1 MSDFVQFDFDSTVW
15 KNQRSS
21 IRKKGTES
29 FWYKA
34 LNSLLKILTDRA
46 SRLSWLYRQMWLETS
61 DTTGLVLW
69 GVRYKIEKLPG
80 ESDDSY
86 RTRLLLAKLFKLSV
100 PTVATKR
107 QVIQYATDLPV
118 DQISY
123 VKIYTSQEGKSGF
136 RMGFE
141 VDRKMLPRKYILH
154 RYRFLFPKLSDSF
167 DRKGLSKALDA
178 VNVGGNVPELWEDQG
193 EFDPFV
199 MGGTLT
205 GKFQSRRSEKIR
217 EFAIY

>member
-1 MSDFVQFDFDSTVW
+1 MSDFFSFDFDSVVW
-15 KNQRSS
+15 KNLRAS
-21 IRKKGTES
+21 IRKKGNS
-29 FWYKA
+29 SLWYRA
-34 LNSLLKILTDRA
+34 LNSILKILEDRD

-69 GVRYKIEKLPG
+69 GVRFGIEKLLG
-80 ESDDSY
+80 ESDESY
-86 RTRLLLAKLFKLSV
+86 RTRLLLGKLFRLSV

-107 QVIQYATDLPV
+107 QVIQYATGLSS

-123 VKIYTSQEGKSGF
+123 VKLYTSDEGKSGF
-136 RMGFE
+136 RMGSE
-141 VDRKMLPRKYILH
+141 MDRRMLPRKYILN
-154 RYRFLFPKLSDSF
+154 RYRFLFSKLSDSF
-167 DRKGLSKALDA
+167 DRIRLSKAVDA
-178 VNVGGNVPELWEDQG
+178 VNVGGNVPELWEDRG

-205 GKFQSRRSEKIR
+205 GKFHTRRAEKVR

>member
-1 MSDFVQFDFDSTVW
+1 MSDFFSFDFDSVVW
-15 KNQRSS
+15 KNLRAS
-21 IRKKGTES
+21 IRKKGNS
-29 FWYKA
+29 SLWYRA
-34 LNSLLKILTDRA
+34 LNSILKILEDRD

-107 QVIQYATDLPV
+107 QVIQYATSLPA

-123 VKIYTSQEGKSGF
+123 VKLYTSDEGKSGF
-136 RMGFE
+136 KMGSE
-141 VDRKMLPRKYILH
+141 VDRKMIPRKYILH

-167 DRKGLSKALDA
+167 DRNGLSKAVDA

-193 EFDPFV
+193 EFEPFF

-217 EFAIY
+217 ESAIY

>member
-1 MSDFVQFDFDSTVW
+1 MSDFFQFDFESTVW

-34 LNSLLKILTDRA
+34 LNSLLKILMDRS

-123 VKIYTSQEGKSGF
+123 VKIYTSEEGKSGF
-136 RMGFE
+136 RMGSE
-141 VDRKMLPRKYILH
+141 VDRKMLPRKYILN
-154 RYRFLFPKLSDSF
+154 RYRFLFSKLSDSF
-167 DRKGLSKALDA
+167 DRNGLSKALDA

>member
-1 MSDFVQFDFDSTVW
+1 MSDFFSFDFDSVVW
-15 KNQRSS
+15 KNQRSL
-21 IRKKGTES
+21 IRKKGEIS
-29 FWYKA
+29 LWYRVLKA
-34 LNSLLKILTDRA
+34 LLSILSERA

-80 ESDDSY
+80 ESDDLY

-107 QVIQYATDLPV
+107 QVIQYATSLPA

-123 VKIYTSQEGKSGF
+123 VKLYTSEEGKTGF
-136 RMGFE
+136 KMGSE
-141 VDRKMLPRKYILH
+141 VDREMIPRKYILN

-167 DRKGLSKALDA
+167 DRNGLSKAVDA

-193 EFDPFV
+193 EFNPFV

-205 GKFQSRRSEKIR
+205 GKFQTRRSEKVR
-217 EFAIY
+217 EVLVY

>member
-1 MSDFVQFDFDSTVW
+1 MSDFFQFDFDATVW
-15 KNQRSS
+15 KNQRALIRRNGTSS
-21 IRKKGTES
+21 L
-29 FWYKA
+29 WYRA
-34 LNSLLKILTDRA
+34 LKTFLSILSERA
-46 SRLSWLYRQMWLETS
+46 ASLSWLYRQMWLETS

-80 ESDDSY
+80 EADDSY
-86 RTRLLLAKLFKLSV
+86 RTRLLLAKLFRLSV

-107 QVIQYATDLPV
+107 HVIQYATALPA

-123 VKIYTSQEGKSGF
+123 VKLYTSEEGKAGF
-136 RMGFE
+136 RMGSE
-141 VDRKMLPRKYILH
+141 TDRRMLPRKYILN

-167 DRKGLSKALDA
+167 DRNGLSKAMDN
-178 VNVGGNVPELWEDQG
+178 VNVGGNVPELWEDRG

-205 GKFQSRRSEKIR
+205 GKFHSRRAEKIR

>member
-1 MSDFVQFDFDSTVW
+1 MSDFFQFDFDSTVW
-15 KNQRSS
+15 KNQRSL

-29 FWYKA
+29 FWYRA
-34 LNSLLKILTDRA
+34 LNSILKILEDRA

-80 ESDDSY
+80 ESDESY

-107 QVIQYATDLPV
+107 QVIQYAIGLPA
-118 DQISY
+118 DEISY
-123 VKIYTSQEGKSGF
+123 VKLYTSEEGKSGF
-136 RMGFE
+136 RMGSE
-141 VDRKMLPRKYILH
+141 VDRKMLPRKYILT
-154 RYRFLFPKLSDSF
+154 RYRFLFSGLSEFF
-167 DRKGLSKALDA
+167 DRKGLSKAMDS
-178 VNVGGNVPELWEDQG
+178 VNVGGNVPELWEYRG

-205 GKFQSRRSEKIR
+205 GRFQSRRSEKVR